1 MIRTNIWIVFCIY
14 TIYVLISTP
23 LFLLT
28 SGGWISLFFYIG
40 IAGIFYIISTILLFV
55 SATNRTARRKTNV
68 KIKLRLLL
76 VILGLQVFV
85 VVFNYGSCG
94 QEICAEGFLPS
105 ILAEASLPIIL
116 SPPFVVVVFALLLYL
131 GFLSL
136 FLFDIA

>member
-1 MIRTNIWIVFCIY
+1 MINANIWIVFCIY
-14 TIYVLISTP
+14 LIYILISTP

-28 SGGWISLFFYIG
+28 SGGWISIFFYLG

-55 SATNRTARRKTNV
+55 SATSRTARRTTNV

-76 VILGLQVFV
+76 IILGLQVFV

-94 QEICAEGFLPS
+94 QEICAEGFLAG
-105 ILAEASLPIIL
+105 ILTEANLPVIL
-116 SPPFVVVVFALLLYL
+116 SPPFVVVVFALILYL

-136 FLFDIA
+136 FLFDVA